1 MYSLRDENAVKRFKL
16 KPELTGIAINNLLKL
31 PASLHKSNW
40 YGLDGIDIEKLLYHV
55 RLLEEFSVQWIPNV
69 NSCLETFWWLKQKL
83 AKSERLINLLEAED
97 NDDDGSEVQSPSK
110 WAKMFSL
117 FGGVKNEEI
126 AIQLANR
133 DDVIH
138 CLFGLLQ
145 YITTC
150 IAACKIFS
158 FKNAFT
164 IYTYIFFFILKNE
177 EIAIQLA
184 NRDDVIHCLFGLLQY
199 ITTCIAACKVIES
212 LLLSRKNP
220 LDLST
225 IKEIS
230 ELISGFEN
238 VQLANFCKILAITL
252 SDLDMYEHKSSLFA
266 QMKQK
271 KNHNFY
277 VRDINQDVIINIPN
291 IMKRMTEIACA
302 KPYIPCFP
310 RVVSETDQWVQWIDN
325 QVKNEILNTQ
335 EFPFICGISQW
346 SDTNGLMRP
355 ESAIQIATEF
365 SFRAN
370 AVCVLGL
377 LLVGRHRRKVQK
389 ELAELGLIPQL
400 SELFDH
406 FVWRWNIDHN
416 RFSGHNTSCECS
428 PEVALKIQ
436 VLRLIHSFCD
446 HSEYKH
452 TMLSWSEYSEL
463 RELEGASKISCVT
476 NVHWNELN
484 SKYKA
489 PIFWL
494 SRAIESYLRGSTT
507 SADQNFLI
515 RRGLLEHVVGNLIAS
530 NIKQREVLQSSFD
543 LLGELVKFNHQAFHH
558 LDKVL
563 NSEARQ
569 KKLLSLMSGSLVD
582 SNMFIRSLIL
592 SQEHFLTL
600 GDEDTK
606 NYALK
611 QCFLLS
617 HVKDLRQRVKYLQK
631 LISLITV
638 ENLTQENVSC
648 LNTALVI
655 LIFAHKSG
663 EMKQYLEILNK
674 DIDDEDC
681 PIAVH
686 RPNHVQ
692 NLHDLLVFWQE
703 HYLQEDKDC
712 TVLEKSSRISFQ
724 EWQHIVEL
732 LILSDSSNPNSLLYH
747 ISPTSLGINE
757 IFKQFS
763 LEFLPLKMK
772 KKKKSIYKC
781 NCILMFKF

>member
-117 FGGVKNEEI
+117 FGGVKALLRFLMSHTLLPPYVAAKQETISGLQLKGI
-126 AIQLANR
+126 ALE
-133 DDVIH
+133 
-138 CLFGLLQ
+138 LLHSL
-145 YITTC
+145 C
-150 IAACKIFS
+150 VE
-158 FKNAFT
+158 
-164 IYTYIFFFILKNE
+164 NE

-463 RELEGASKISCVT
+463 RELEGASKISCMT
-476 NVHWNELN
+476 NVHLERSQMCVGNRGLLTKIVEVMKRETN
-484 SKYKA
+484 GSTFR
-489 PIFWL
+489 FWL

-507 SADQNFLI
+507 SADQDFLI

-674 DIDDEDC
+674 DIDDDDC

-747 ISPTSLGINE
+747 ISPTSL
-757 IFKQFS
+757 
-763 LEFLPLKMK
+763 
-772 KKKKSIYKC
+772 
-781 NCILMFKF
+781 ILLR